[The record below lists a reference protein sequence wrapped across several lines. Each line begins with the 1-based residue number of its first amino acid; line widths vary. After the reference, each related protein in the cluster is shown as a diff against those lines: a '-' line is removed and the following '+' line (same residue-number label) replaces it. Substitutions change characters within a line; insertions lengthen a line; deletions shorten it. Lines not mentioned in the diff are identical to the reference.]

1 MKRIDWK
8 IRVLIRVI
16 LVSCN
21 ILISHLFLQWCQN
34 QLSVDLALKFAFS
47 WHAEKF
53 FLGSL
58 VLLFLYLFLVSLSG
72 SFLAGTIFYDI
83 GIGILGFATYLKMAY
98 RQEPIYPD
106 DLKMIT
112 QFGMLREIVGNG
124 LFFLILLLVVVA
136 SSFFLWFLFRSF
148 RLSKKK
154 QILRVSTL
162 LISSVCLLYVS
173 HFNDAT
179 NLLRKGYNKTALW
192 IPYSQQMNYYN
203 TGFVGGFLYNLR
215 VDAMEKP
222 SDYSKKR
229 IDEVVANYSTTSDQ
243 KNEEKPNIVF
253 VMSESFSDPDHL
265 EGVNISG
272 EPLADYY
279 EMAQQTY
286 SGKMLSQNYGGGTAN
301 IEFEALTSFSME
313 LFNPQMTTPYTM
325 LVPKMKQIPS
335 LVSLSKSRGYQ
346 TTAIHPYD
354 TSMYKRKDVYDVLG
368 FDQFLDQD
376 SMAYTDKLEKNPYI
390 SDASAYQQVLDL
402 LKENEKP
409 QFIHLVTMQTHM
421 PYGGKYDT
429 LNYPVQANGD
439 VYSIESYLQDVSYA
453 SQALKTFLE
462 ALNKESERTIVVFWG
477 DHLPGIYS
485 DVVQEANE
493 GPTLHETQF
502 LMWDSK
508 EKMAYEADQI
518 TSPFYF
524 APKLFEKS
532 TLELTPFYQL
542 LVSLEKQLPAFE
554 KQMYKMADGS
564 WKSELALDEQAQ
576 QLYEDYRLI
585 QYDVL
590 QGDQFS
596 LETNFFQ

>member
-1 MKRIDWK
+1 
-8 IRVLIRVI
+8 
-16 LVSCN
+16 
-21 ILISHLFLQWCQN
+21 
-34 QLSVDLALKFAFS
+34 
-47 WHAEKF
+47 
-53 FLGSL
+53 
-58 VLLFLYLFLVSLSG
+58 
-72 SFLAGTIFYDI
+72 
-83 GIGILGFATYLKMAY
+83 
-98 RQEPIYPD
+98 
-106 DLKMIT
+106 
-112 QFGMLREIVGNG
+112 
-124 LFFLILLLVVVA
+124 
-136 SSFFLWFLFRSF
+136 
-148 RLSKKK
+148 
-154 QILRVSTL
+154 
-162 LISSVCLLYVS
+162 
-173 HFNDAT
+173 
-179 NLLRKGYNKTALW
+179 
-192 IPYSQQMNYYN
+192 
-203 TGFVGGFLYNLR
+203 
-215 VDAMEKP
+215 
-222 SDYSKKR
+222 
-229 IDEVVANYSTTSDQ
+229 
-243 KNEEKPNIVF
+243 
-253 VMSESFSDPDHL
+253 MSESFFDPDHV
-265 EGVNISG
+265 EEVNISG

-462 ALNKESERTIVVFWG
+462 ALNKEAERTIVVFWG

-502 LMWDSK
+502 LM
-508 EKMAYEADQI
+508 
-518 TSPFYF
+518 
-524 APKLFEKS
+524 
-532 TLELTPFYQL
+532 
-542 LVSLEKQLPAFE
+542 
-554 KQMYKMADGS
+554 
-564 WKSELALDEQAQ
+564 
-576 QLYEDYRLI
+576 
-585 QYDVL
+585 
-590 QGDQFS
+590 
-596 LETNFFQ
+596 